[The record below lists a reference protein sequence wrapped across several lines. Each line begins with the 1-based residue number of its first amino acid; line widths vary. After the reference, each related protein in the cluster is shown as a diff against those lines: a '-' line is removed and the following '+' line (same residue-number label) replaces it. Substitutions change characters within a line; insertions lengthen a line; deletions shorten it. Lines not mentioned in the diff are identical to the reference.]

1 MKSEIKT
8 PVILGIII
16 ISAVIG
22 LSLFLSSLESQV
34 SEFKNEDNQ
43 TNIVANENKI
53 NKLEF
58 KKAPKL
64 VGISEYI
71 NTLPDELQEKIDQSV
86 VLYDI
91 WTYSCINCIRTLP
104 FITSWDEKYADE
116 GLLIIGIH
124 SPEFEFEKDITN
136 VKSAVAK
143 YGIKYPVVLD
153 NEKKTWKAF
162 ENNYWPRKYIADH
175 EGYIRYDHIGEGGY
189 QETEKVI
196 QKLLKERSGDIGMK
210 TILDEELVQI
220 KEFEHSWIRTPELYF
235 GYNFATGRNQ
245 LGNPEG
251 FKPNQDVTYSIPES
265 TQLHYFYL
273 DGTWKNL
280 EGSMELVSNSGSILL
295 PYSGKEVNIVT
306 AGEANLR
313 INIDGMTIDPSIYG
327 NDVGVNGQVHV
338 HEPRLYNIVQTDTP
352 EEHTLEIFVETP
364 GFQIYTFTFG

>member
-1 MKSEIKT
+1 MKSEIKI
-8 PVILGIII
+8 PLILGIII
-16 ISAVIG
+16 VVAVIG
-22 LSLFLSSLESQV
+22 LSLFLSSLDSQILES
-34 SEFKNEDNQ
+34 KNVDTQ
-43 TNIVANENKI
+43 TNIIPNENKI
-53 NKLEF
+53 NKSGF

-71 NTLPDELQEKIDQSV
+71 NILPNELQEKIDKSV

-104 FITSWDEKYADE
+104 YITSWNEKYADE

-124 SPEFEFEKDITN
+124 SPEFEFEKDVTN

-153 NEKKTWKAF
+153 NEKETWNAF

-196 QKLLKERSGDIGMK
+196 QKLLKERSDSMGMEI
-210 TILDEELVQI
+210 TLSNGTLPI
-220 KEFEHSWIRTPELYF
+220 KESEHSLFITPELYF
-235 GYNFATGRNQ
+235 GYDFVSGRNQ
-245 LGNPEG
+245 LGSPEG
-251 FKPNQDVTYSIPES
+251 FKPNQDVTYSIPDS
-265 TQLHYFYL
+265 KQLHNFYL

-280 EGSMELVSNSGSILL
+280 KGSMRLVSNSGSILL

-306 AGEANLR
+306 AGEADLK
-313 INIDGMTIDPSIYG
+313 IKIDGKPIGPEISG
-327 NDVGVNGQVHV
+327 KDVGINGQVHV
-338 HEPRLYNIVQTDTP
+338 HESGLYNIVQTETSED
-352 EEHTLEIFVETP
+352 HTLEILVETP
-364 GFQIYTFTFG
+364 GFEIFTFTFG